1 MKMTWR
7 RFVLLDKEKE
17 QALLQLIKQ
26 KDLSRED
33 LMLIL
38 QTIRVNENYTIGET
52 KGGFQT

>member
-1 MKMTWR
+1 MKPIYWR
-7 RFVLLDKEKE
+7 RFILLDKEKE

-38 QTIRVNENYTIGET
+38 QTIRVNE
-52 KGGFQT
+52 KGGPRE

>member
-1 MKMTWR
+1 MTWR

-26 KDLSRED
+26 KDLSKED

>member
-26 KDLSRED
+26 KDLSKED

-38 QTIRVNENYTIGET
+38 QTIRVNENYILSLSDQ
-52 KGGFQT
+52 GFF